1 MLEVVGTSKVDK
13 KLINEFFQKHWGSAE
28 MVLSSGTFKCD
39 ELDGF
44 VAINEVGEIVGL
56 VTYFIRNN
64 VCEIISL
71 DSILE
76 NIGIGTGLL
85 TKVEEQAYSQEV
97 IHIRVTTTNDNLR
110 ALSFYQKRGYCLTD
124 LFPNAVAKAREIKP
138 EIPQVADN
146 GIPIRD
152 EIVLSKIL
160 QGSIYR

>member
-1 MLEVVGTSKVDK
+1 MNKQI
-13 KLINEFFQKHWGSAE
+13 INKFFREHWGSPE
-28 MVLSSGTFKCD
+28 MVISSGTYKCD

-44 VAINEVGEIVGL
+44 VAINERDEIEGL
-56 VTYFIRNN
+56 VTYIIHNN
-64 VCEIISL
+64 VCEIVSL

-76 NIGIGTGLL
+76 NKGIGTKLL
-85 TKVEEQAYSQEV
+85 KKVEEQASSQEV
-97 IHIRVTTTNDNLR
+97 IHIRVTTTNDNIR

-124 LFPNAVAKAREIKP
+124 LLLNVVAKAREIKP

-152 EIVLSKIL
+152 EIVLGKIL

>member
-13 KLINEFFQKHWGSAE
+13 KFINEFFQKHWGSAE

-44 VAINEVGEIVGL
+44 VAINEMGEIVGL
-56 VTYFIRNN
+56 VTNFIHNN
-64 VCEIISL
+64 VCEN
-71 DSILE
+71 SILE
-76 NIGIGTGLL
+76 NIGIGTELL

-97 IHIRVTTTNDNLR
+97 IHIRVTTTKDTLR